1 MPRHLQIVKTAAA
14 SPPEQPPPTGKH
26 TDKYNYYVRTIHA
39 ANEAGGSNVLNAF
52 YLLLDFEKA
61 AICWRTS
68 PQSKFSDV
76 INEERFCS
84 VIRFNNFKRAVAV
97 FRKDQIKRLGL
108 DAVCLIVRQP
118 EKFRNRLLKKA
129 LEFRNKHQQEPTY
142 QQLSRTIRT
151 MVPRQAKPTYSQ
163 LRARVEQLE
172 EYIREQGHT
181 VPRATK

>member
-1 MPRHLQIVKTAAA
+1 MPRPNLQLVKTAAA
-14 SPPEQPPPTGKH
+14 SPPEQPPQH
-26 TDKYNYYVRTIHA
+26 SDKYKHYVRMIHA

-52 YLLLDFEKA
+52 YLLLDFEKT

-68 PQSKFSDV
+68 PQSRFSDV

-84 VIRFNNFKRAVAV
+84 VIRFTNFKSAVGA

-118 EKFRNRLLKKA
+118 EKFRARLLKQA
-129 LEFRNKHQQEPTY
+129 LVFRNKFGQEPTY

-151 MVPRQAKPTYSQ
+151 LVPRTDKPTYAQ
-163 LRARVEQLE
+163 LRNRVEQLE
-172 EYIREQGHT
+172 GFIRENDLR
-181 VPRATK
+181 VPRTVS